1 MNYMMLLGVEAP
13 PMPKTKRARVHDP
26 DLVEAETKAQAR
38 RKKILK
44 YLGDDLRST
53 SEISK
58 ALKIALVTV
67 RQDMEVLASAKEVN
81 MRMLGAGL
89 FYWRRCK

>member
-13 PMPKTKRARVHDP
+13 PKPKRKRARVHDP
-26 DLVEAETKAQAR
+26 DVVEAETKAQAR

-67 RQDMEVLASAKEVN
+67 RQDMEVLASDKEVN

-89 FYWRRCK
+89 FYWRTRK